1 MRSEGGEKMGLSSSE
16 ITLFV
21 QYMQRFNMI
30 KIEKCDIEK
39 QCIEMSISYEFELQ
53 FDFICKIYNKEKK
66 EDKVYINIKG
76 IGKVK
81 ELTLETLEKIN
92 DVNDFSGSK
101 IYMDENNN
109 LILAESVT
117 TQMTGEEKY
126 EWIFRMI
133 VAALMRATL
142 AREDLYQYIC

>member
-1 MRSEGGEKMGLSSSE
+1 MGLSSSE

-21 QYMQRFNMI
+21 QYIRRFNMI
-30 KIEKCDIEK
+30 RIEKCDLEE
-39 QCIEMSISYEFELQ
+39 QCIEISISYEFEHP
-53 FDFICKIYNKEKK
+53 FNFTCKIYNKEKK

-133 VAALMRATL
+133 VAALTRATL

>member
-1 MRSEGGEKMGLSSSE
+1 M
-16 ITLFV
+16 
-21 QYMQRFNMI
+21 
-30 KIEKCDIEK
+30 
-39 QCIEMSISYEFELQ
+39 
-53 FDFICKIYNKEKK
+53 
-66 EDKVYINIKG
+66 
-76 IGKVK
+76 K

-133 VAALMRATL
+133 VAALTRATL